1 MSNRRFKSRRL
12 VFRSASNYQE
22 VLSFADSLSLLKL
35 YEITGQSSQ
44 LVIRE
49 VGWQVDPGLDMYYV
63 EEMRT
68 ASSFVQVMGDDAEDV
83 RDITEALQIRFS
95 PLTPD
100 ELVNAVDTS
109 ESIEDSAHAVL
120 QAGLGAPEQF
130 DMRFYERIRA
140 AIESADGQLREA
152 GIWAASFLL
161 WDELRAAIERIES
174 GDPEKRL
181 RSAAKAILNIGYRKA
196 KRDN

>member
-1 MSNRRFKSRRL
+1 MSNRCFKSRRL

-22 VLSFADSLSLLKL
+22 VLSFADSLGLLKL
-35 YEITGQSSQ
+35 YEITGRPGE

-49 VGWQVDPGLDMYYV
+49 VGWQIDPGLEMYYV
-63 EEMRT
+63 EEIRT

-83 RDITEALQIRFS
+83 KDITEALQIRFS
-95 PLTPD
+95 SLTPD

-152 GIWAASFLL
+152 GIWAASFPL